1 MALIKCPECQSEVSD
16 KAKNCPKCGYPI
28 DEIAK
33 NEPSST
39 GMNICPKCGK
49 IIAGKEKCPD
59 CGTKMINCH
68 CTEDD
73 WTTIMLEGSLEK
85 WEQQMRMKY
94 VVNSKEYD
102 NNLFNSRLQSEK
114 DENDYYDNLMEKAPE
129 FSPSIKCPYC
139 NSTNT
144 KKITTT
150 SKAVHTAFFGIFS
163 IGRNAKQWHCNQCG
177 SDF

>member
-16 KAKNCPKCGYPI
+16 KAKTCPKCGYQI

-49 IIAGKEKCPD
+49 IIVGKEKCPD

-73 WTTIMLEGSLEK
+73 LSLIHI
-85 WEQQMRMKY
+85 
-94 VVNSKEYD
+94 
-102 NNLFNSRLQSEK
+102 SE
-114 DENDYYDNLMEKAPE
+114 P
-129 FSPSIKCPYC
+129 
-139 NSTNT
+139 T
-144 KKITTT
+144 
-150 SKAVHTAFFGIFS
+150 
-163 IGRNAKQWHCNQCG
+163 RR
-177 SDF
+177 

>member
-16 KAKNCPKCGYPI
+16 KAKTCPKCGYPI

-129 FSPSIKCPYC
+129 SSPTIKCPYC

-150 SKAVHTAFFGIFS
+150 SKAVHTAFFGLFS
-163 IGRNAKQWHCNQCG
+163 LSRNVKQWHCNQCN